1 MDNPANELI
10 KADPTRESVNE
21 DTIVIEDFPGQLAK
35 SLNQLLRSIEL
46 GSRAQFTLLDREN
59 AKLEK
64 MAAQWRTRCR
74 NFGRK
79 KAPRR
84 G

>member
-10 KADPTRESVNE
+10 KADHTREEVNE
-21 DTIVIEDFPGQLAK
+21 DTIALEDFSGQLAK
-35 SLNQLLRSIEL
+35 VLNQILRSVEL

-79 KAPRR
+79 TSPRR